1 MYKSTLTDKYQP
13 SYSLGY
19 RNFNGHKVYEKEK
32 GANFYIAKYI
42 DKQVDYDYIWAF
54 KTID

>member
-19 RNFNGHKVYEKEK
+19 RKLNGHKVYEKEK

-42 DKQVDYDYIWAF
+42 DKQADYDYV
-54 KTID
+54 